1 MVVSQKF
8 VWAHIPKTGGDSTSA
23 MIQQL
28 PRLVVLADHRWD
40 EAKHMSLD
48 KRRGSIEGKLLV
60 ANIRR
65 LPSWALSHA
74 RHLARHG
81 GWPKYEPLGFRP
93 PEVVASES
101 FGDYYLNE
109 IVGDYEIDFWI
120 RQEHLVDDLLR
131 FLRTITTLTTDEEAA
146 IRSVGRLNEQRRGW
160 NPRRRSPERFFDQ
173 EHVDTLYA
181 SNPRWAEVERAVY
194 G

>member
-8 VWAHIPKTGGDSTSA
+8 VWAHIPKTGGDSTAA
-23 MIQQL
+23 MIQQV

-40 EAKHMSLD
+40 HAKHLGLEW
-48 KRRGSIEGKLLV
+48 RRGSIKDKLLV

-74 RHLARHG
+74 RHMARYG
-81 GWPKYEPLGFRP
+81 GFPEEKPLGHRP
-93 PEVVASES
+93 PDVVASES
-101 FGDYYLNE
+101 LADHYLDE
-109 IVGDYEIDFWI
+109 IVGDHEIDYWI

-131 FLRTITTLTTDEEAA
+131 FLRRVTTLTADEEAA
-146 IRSVGRLNEQRRGW
+146 IRSVSRLNEQRRGW
-160 NPRRRSPERFFDQ
+160 NPRRRTPERFFSQ
-173 EHVDTLYA
+173 EQVDMLYA
-181 SNPRWAEVERAVY
+181 KNPRWAEVERHVY

>member
-8 VWAHIPKTGGDSTSA
+8 VWAHIPKTGGDSTAA
-23 MIQQL
+23 MIQQV
-28 PRLVVLADHRWD
+28 PRLVVLADHRGD

-48 KRRGSIEGKLLV
+48 KRRGSIKDKLLV

-74 RHLARHG
+74 RHMARWG
-81 GWPKYEPLGFRP
+81 GFPDEKPLGHQP

-101 FGDYYLNE
+101 LADRYLDE

-131 FLRTITTLTTDEEAA
+131 FLRTVTTLTAEEEAA
-146 IRSVGRLNEQRRGW
+146 IRSVERLNEQRRGW
-160 NPRRRSPERFFDQ
+160 NPRRRTAERFFSKTQ
-173 EHVDTLYA
+173 VDLLYA
-181 SNPRWAEVERAVY
+181 NNPRWAEVERGVY